1 MEATSSLEGARHVR
15 VSTSEADGAGVV
27 VSVRDSGPGF
37 GPNGPEHAFN
47 AFYTTKATG
56 LGMGLPICRSI
67 IDAHGGRSWVG
78 ESTPRGEAVQS
89 TVPLHASPML

>member
-27 VSVRDSGPGF
+27 VTVRDSGPGF

-56 LGMGLPICRSI
+56 LGMGLSICRSI

-78 ESTPRGEAVQS
+78 ESTPRGAAVQS